1 MFPLYYTH
9 SGVCSIYKSSTIQQ
23 YATRLKRVKKE
34 TDIGFMERGEHS
46 PEDSSSSS
54 IIIKGLQSLCLFVLI
69 FNNSSLLYIE
79 VNLFETWDFDYKC
92 QAAFYSRSLNNS
104 SIFSTNSEALASK
117 LLENLEQML
126 YLYFKNSY
134 ADVYSILQIF
144 NYTSQFRENYEEMFP
159 LYSLYI

>member
-1 MFPLYYTH
+1 MTATNTEDTFMKILKKCFLCTTH
-9 SGVCSIYKSSTIQQ
+9 MVVFVAFINLQPYNSMLPVSKGLT
-23 YATRLKRVKKE
+23 KE

-92 QAAFYSRSLNNS
+92 QAAFNSWSLNNS
-104 SIFSTNSEALASK
+104 SIFSTKSEAFASK
-117 LLENLEQML
+117 LLEN
-126 YLYFKNSY
+126 Y
-134 ADVYSILQIF
+134 
-144 NYTSQFRENYEEMFP
+144 
-159 LYSLYI
+159 